1 MAENITVQLKGKA
14 DGWLSVCLYLM
25 SVSFYVSI
33 SLSLSLCFSLSLYT
47 AVTLLLH

>member
-33 SLSLSLCFSLSLYT
+33 SLCFSLSLYT